1 MVTFSTIKQVKRFNK
16 QSDRTL
22 KLVTLS
28 GLDGSG
34 KSTQIELLKQ
44 SLEAKGSKVFYFH
57 AISFSLATK
66 IAEFKNKY
74 CLICKLTGKCQ
85 LPANKEKIGVTR
97 ANYLQILLRKI
108 FLQLDLIR
116 FKKLTRRLS
125 QDNFDYI
132 LSDRY
137 FYDSLANIEY
147 LSKKEINLD
156 YSIIKPDLSIYLQA
170 DPNLIMRRD
179 RKPEQGLQYLIDKK
193 DIYEKF
199 ASIFE
204 MKIVDGNRSQE
215 DVQEEI
221 KTLL

>member
-1 MVTFSTIKQVKRFNK
+1 MKILTI
-16 QSDRTL
+16 
-22 KLVTLS
+22 S

-34 KSTQIELLKQ
+34 KSTQIELLKR
-44 SLEAKGSKVFYFH
+44 SLEVKGSKVFYFH

-66 IAEFKNKY
+66 ISEFKNKY

-85 LPANKEKIGVTR
+85 LPANKEKIGVTE

-116 FKKLTRRLS
+116 FKKLTQRLS
-125 QDNFDYI
+125 QENFDYI

-170 DPNLIMRRD
+170 DPNLIMRRE
-179 RKPEQGLQYLIDKK
+179 RKPEQGSQYLIDKK
-193 DIYEKF
+193 DIYDKF

-204 MKIVDGNRSQE
+204 MKIVNGNRSQE
-215 DVQEEI
+215 DVREEI